1 MTDVLLPLAVVV
13 PIVAATLPLALGLRY
28 DRVGW
33 PIAAVGTTA
42 VAGIAAAIA
51 AEVVANGPFDHAL
64 GGFLPPVGIELV
76 ADRLSVAVLL
86 LVAAVSVATLAFAR
100 VAGPRGNP
108 FYSAYLLLVG
118 GLVGMTL
125 TGDLF
130 NLFVFLEITGLTT
143 YALIASDRSG
153 ASAYASLK
161 YLVVG
166 TVGASLYLLGVGY
179 VFLATGTL
187 NMLDVQAQIV
197 AQAGYGDP
205 LVRASYAFIVTG
217 LALKIAIFPVHSW
230 QPDAYQ
236 RAPDSVT
243 TVVAA
248 LVSTTSAY
256 ALIRVT
262 YTVFTVDFLAA
273 NEGIATALLVVSTVS
288 IVAGSAL
295 AAMQSNL
302 KRMFAY
308 SSVAQFGMIGAAV
321 ALANETALLGGIVH
335 LIGHGIMKFGLFLGI
350 GLLALGYGTR
360 QMEDLASAARAAPYT
375 SGGVAVLGLALVGI
389 PPSIG
394 FLGKWYIG
402 VGAVDA
408 GLAGG
413 GAVGIAVAA
422 AIFVSTLFT
431 LSYVARLLERFYF
444 AGAGLPSDHGEV
456 PGTGDDGDGAGDA
469 AATDGGRGDDH
480 AATDGGRGDDHAA
493 TDGGRG
499 DDHAATDG
507 GRGDDH
513 AATDGGEASPAKT
526 ADGLPAPVEGAP
538 RSSLVPDRVPTAP
551 LLALG
556 LAVLATVALGFGGFA
571 LAEWFDPFLTEAFA

>member
-243 TVVAA
+243 TIVAA

-360 QMEDLASAARAAPYT
+360 QMEGLASAARAAPYT

-444 AGAGLPSDHGEV
+444 AGAGLPGDHGEV

-493 TDGGRG
+493 TDGG
-499 DDHAATDG
+499 
-507 GRGDDH
+507 
-513 AATDGGEASPAKT
+513 EASPAKT
-526 ADGLPAPVEGAP
+526 ADGLSAPVEGAP